1 MAFHNR
7 LKQAREYAGLT
18 QSQVANLLGV
28 AKSTYS
34 GYETGKSEPSMNSIA
49 NLMRILDV
57 SPEYLWQDEMEARFR
72 NDYPERFC
80 EEIQLRTQGNDEIEL
95 LESYRKLNPNAKEAL
110 LTTARAYAGNPAMVK
125 EASGAKAI

>member
-57 SPEYLWQDEMEARFR
+57 SPEYLWQDEMEERFR

-125 EASGAKAI
+125 EASDAKAI